1 MEEDYMNFTQKIKEF
16 ISPMDDEEVLEYEDD
31 EVESISEY
39 EKPKSK
45 AVSRLTNDT
54 KMVLFEPRSYDEVDE
69 VAGRIKENRAVVVNL
84 HKLTRE
90 YAQRTIDFLTGVTFA
105 LDGTIQKIGTNVIL
119 CTPKSM
125 GVHGAIDGDA
135 TNEES

>member
-1 MEEDYMNFTQKIKEF
+1 MGFTQKIKEF
-16 ISPMDDEEVLEYEDD
+16 ISPMDDEELIEYVDD

-45 AVSRLTNDT
+45 AVSRLAQDT

-69 VAGRIKENRAVVVNL
+69 VASRLKENKAVVINL

-119 CTPKSM
+119 CTPQSV
-125 GVHGAIDGDA
+125 GVHGSIENDA
-135 TNEES
+135 SED

>member
-1 MEEDYMNFTQKIKEF
+1 MGFTQKIKEF
-16 ISPMDDEEVLEYEDD
+16 ISPMDDEELIEYVDE

-45 AVSRLTNDT
+45 AVSRLAQDT

-69 VAGRIKENRAVVVNL
+69 VARRLKENKAVVINL

-119 CTPKSM
+119 CTPKSV
-125 GVHGAIDGDA
+125 GVDGSIENDA
-135 TNEES
+135 NED

>member
-1 MEEDYMNFTQKIKEF
+1 MNITQKIKEF
-16 ISPMDDEEVLEYEDD
+16 ISPMDDDEVIEFDD
-31 EVESISEY
+31 EEIESISEY

-54 KMVLFEPRSYDEVDE
+54 KMVLFEPRSFDEVDE
-69 VAGRIKENRAVVVNL
+69 VARRIKENRAVVVNL

-119 CTPKSM
+119 CAPKSM
-125 GVHGAIDGDA
+125 GVHGAIESDGA
-135 TNEES
+135 SEE

>member
-1 MEEDYMNFTQKIKEF
+1 MNITQKIKEF
-16 ISPMDDEEVLEYEDD
+16 ISPMDDDEVIEFDD
-31 EVESISEY
+31 EEVESISEY

-54 KMVLFEPRSYDEVDE
+54 KMVLFEPRSFDEVDE
-69 VAGRIKENRAVVVNL
+69 VARRIKENRAVVVNL

-119 CTPKSM
+119 CAPKSM
-125 GVHGAIDGDA
+125 GVHGAIESDA
-135 TNEES
+135 TNEE